1 MTDTIFALS
10 TARGRAGVAV
20 FRLSGPQAGA
30 TVERLTGR
38 APPPPRRAAL
48 RAFQDPLRGHE
59 IDRGL
64 VLFFGAPAS
73 FSGEDMAEFHVHGG
87 RGVIEAMTSA
97 LGACD
102 GLRPADAGE
111 FTRRAFENGKMDL
124 TAVEGLADLIA
135 AETEAQR
142 AQALRQMRGRLGALY
157 EDWRSRLVS
166 ALAHLE
172 AEIDFAEEELPEDM
186 WQRVRP
192 GLEELARE
200 IGRHLDDDRRGERLR
215 DGYRVVLLGAPN
227 AGKSSILN
235 SLARRDAAIVAE
247 TAGTTRDVIEVH
259 LDLDGL
265 PVTIVDT
272 AGLREATEVVEVE
285 GVRRA
290 LGAAEAAD
298 LKLFVAEAPHWE
310 TDVARLEPLLDER
323 SMVLVNK
330 CDLEPGLVLP
340 GAVPTGQGM
349 LTVSAKTGAG
359 MPELMTALAQAV
371 SAGLE
376 ASDAPPITR
385 ARHRQALEDCR
396 SHLAAALAGDGTASE
411 VVAEDLRLAARA
423 LGRLTGRV
431 DVEDILDVVFADFCI
446 GK

>member
-1 MTDTIFALS
+1 MSDTIFALS

-20 FRLSGPQAGA
+20 FRLSGPDAGP
-30 TVERLTGR
+30 VIERLTGR
-38 APPPPRRAAL
+38 EPPPARRAVL
-48 RAFQDPLRGHE
+48 RAFHDPVDGGE

-64 VLFFGAPAS
+64 VLFFPAPAS

-87 RGVIEAMTSA
+87 RGVVEAMTSA
-97 LGACD
+97 LGTCD
-102 GLRPADAGE
+102 GLRLADAGE
-111 FTRRAFENGKMDL
+111 FTRRAFENGKLDL

-142 AQALRQMRGRLGALY
+142 AQALRQMRGDLAALY
-157 EDWRSRLVS
+157 EGWRSDLVA

-172 AEIDFAEEELPEDM
+172 AEIDFAEEELPEGM
-186 WQRVRP
+186 WQRVAP
-192 GLEELARE
+192 DLEVLAQE
-200 IGRHLDDDRRGERLR
+200 IGRHLDDNRRGERLR

-227 AGKSSILN
+227 VGKSSILN
-235 SLARRDAAIVAE
+235 NLAQREAAIVAA

-272 AGLREATEVVEVE
+272 AGLRDVSEVVEAE

-290 LGAAEAAD
+290 LTAAEEAD
-298 LKLFVAEAPHWE
+298 LKLFVAEAPQWE
-310 TDVARLEPLLDER
+310 ADVARLDPLLDEA
-323 SMVLVNK
+323 SLVLINK
-330 CDLEPGLVLP
+330 CDLEPGLGLP
-340 GAVPTGQGM
+340 GAVPTGQSM
-349 LTVSAKTGAG
+349 LTVSARTGAG
-359 MPELMTALAQAV
+359 MTQLIAALTQAV

-376 ASDAPPITR
+376 ASEAPPITR
-385 ARHRQALEDCR
+385 ARHRQALEDCCN
-396 SHLAAALAGDGTASE
+396 HLAAALSGDGAASE
-411 VVAEDLRLAARA
+411 LVAEDVRLAARA
-423 LGRLTGRV
+423 LGRITGRV

>member
-48 RAFQDPLRGHE
+48 RAFQEPARGEE

-64 VLFFGAPAS
+64 VLFFPAPAS
-73 FSGEDMAEFHVHGG
+73 FSGEDMAEFHAHGG
-87 RGVIEAMTSA
+87 RGVIDAMTSA
-97 LGACD
+97 LNACD
-102 GLRPADAGE
+102 GLRPAEAGE

-142 AQALRQMRGRLGALY
+142 AQALRQMRGRLGLVY
-157 EDWRSRLVS
+157 EDWRARLVA

-172 AEIDFAEEELPEDM
+172 AEIDFAEEELPEDI
-186 WQRVRP
+186 WRRVRP
-192 GLEELARE
+192 GLAELAGE
-200 IGRHLDDDRRGERLR
+200 IGGHLDDDRRGERLR
-215 DGYRVVLLGAPN
+215 DGFRVVLLGAPN

-265 PVTIVDT
+265 PVTVVDT
-272 AGLREATEVVEVE
+272 AGLRDVSEVVEAE

-290 LGAAEAAD
+290 LTAAEEAD
-298 LKLFVAEAPHWE
+298 LKLFVAEAPQWE
-310 TDVARLEPLLDER
+310 ADVARLEPLLDEA
-323 SMVLVNK
+323 SLVLVNK
-330 CDLEPGLVLP
+330 CDLEPGLGLP
-340 GAVPTGQGM
+340 GAVPTGQAM

-359 MPELMTALAQAV
+359 MTQLIGALTQAV

-376 ASDAPPITR
+376 ASEAPPITR
-385 ARHRQALEDCR
+385 ARHRQALEDCCN
-396 SHLAAALAGDGTASE
+396 HLAAALAGDRAASE
-411 VVAEDLRLAARA
+411 LVAEDVRLAARA
-423 LGRLTGRV
+423 LGRITGRV